1 MHIRNAQLGDAPA
14 ISNLSAQL
22 GYPLTAGQA
31 GANLSQ
37 ILDLPGHA
45 VFVAELS
52 PGEVVGWLHV
62 FGGLL
67 LETGGYAEIG
77 GLVVAEDQRGQG
89 VGAALVDSACRWA
102 RENGYQTLW
111 VHSNTIRQR
120 AHHFYLNL
128 GFIQWKTQALFTF
141 DLTEGA

>member
-22 GYPLTAGQA
+22 GYPLTVGQA
-31 GANLSQ
+31 AANLSQ
-37 ILDLPGHA
+37 IIDLPGHA
-45 VFVAELS
+45 VFVAEIP

-62 FGGLL
+62 YGGLL
-67 LETGGYAEIG
+67 LEMGRYAEIG

-89 VGAALVDSACRWA
+89 VGAALVNSACRWA
-102 RENGYQTLW
+102 RENGYQALW

-120 AHHFYLNL
+120 AHHFYLKL
-128 GFIQWKTQALFTF
+128 GFVQWKTQAVFIF
-141 DLTEGA
+141 DLTEGV